1 MMFFIQPLY
10 AFFALLIAF
19 VIYQYIRYV
28 LAHEGHNDDD
38 PDGADRGADSDLA
51 REGAPILA
59 RPTQPKAD
67 WRSGIRFQQAR
78 SSLLALEDGDFS
90 FKYWRPFFLFLCK
103 LDVADGTYVPQAGMI
118 NLIAQLMRR
127 GKGLAIVGGVI
138 IGELRDH
145 WEAAD
150 QARAKLKAKLRDA
163 KIEGFPEVVVA
174 RSESE
179 GHLLLVQCKGL
190 GVLRPNA
197 VMIGW
202 PARVRAMAEAQRREF
217 TSFIEDV
224 ALSGK
229 TIVACKGAVGFPK
242 DGDALTGA
250 PRARDGPPRRARR
263 ERAVNASSCLAEIR
277 R

>member
-1 MMFFIQPLY
+1 MMFFIAPLY
-10 AFFALLIAF
+10 AFGALLIAGG
-19 VIYQYIRYV
+19 IYQYIRYV
-28 LAHEGHNDDD
+28 LAQEGHDDDD
-38 PDGADRGADSDLA
+38 PDGARERARGESGGGDSDLA
-51 REGAPILA
+51 REGAPILSRA
-59 RPTQPKAD
+59 ASQPKAD

-202 PARVRAMAEAQRREF
+202 PARVRAMAEDRRREF
-217 TSFIEDV
+217 TSFIEV
-224 ALSGK
+224 RAARARAPLLALSSL
-229 TIVACKGAVGFPK
+229 F
-242 DGDALTGA
+242 LTL
-250 PRARDGPPRRARR
+250 PPCCF
-263 ERAVNASSCLAEIR
+263 SL
-277 R
+277 

>member
-1 MMFFIQPLY
+1 MSSP
-10 AFFALLIAF
+10 
-19 VIYQYIRYV
+19 
-28 LAHEGHNDDD
+28 
-38 PDGADRGADSDLA
+38 
-51 REGAPILA
+51 A
-59 RPTQPKAD
+59 RPK
-67 WRSGIRFQQAR
+67 R
-78 SSLLALEDGDFS
+78 
-90 FKYWRPFFLFLCK
+90 YWRPFFLFLCK

-202 PARVRAMAEAQRREF
+202 PARVRAMAEDRRREF
-217 TSFIEDV
+217 TSFIEV
-224 ALSGK
+224 RAARARS
-229 TIVACKGAVGFPK
+229 
-242 DGDALTGA
+242 A
-250 PRARDGPPRRARR
+250 PRSRGFARIRAR
-263 ERAVNASSCLAEIR
+263 I
-277 R
+277 